1 MPRVSYVVTIYNKAP
16 YLPFV
21 VDGLALQLG
30 GFERE
35 FIFVN
40 DGSSD
45 DSLAVLQ
52 RLTAGW
58 SDRSVIDQPNS
69 GPAMALNAGLRA
81 ARGDVIK
88 TLDGDDMLTPRA
100 TAALLDAID
109 TTDAGLAF
117 GPADSYVPADGLDAA
132 RRRARDL
139 DQTGKAELVPNA
151 LRATLRRAQ
160 TTTSSWL
167 ARADLVH
174 RVGGCDPGV
183 FVQDYSI
190 ELRLAHAAAFARVPL
205 VVYLQPRSAPGRQ
218 SEQGAQELHD
228 INLAVARFVERQ
240 VDLPPAMR
248 RYALRRTAG
257 RAWHYA
263 RRQAGKSYMS
273 RQFWCHLRA
282 QLGLGSADAA
292 AIHATCDIFRATSPI
307 KLVETG

>member
-1 MPRVSYVVTIYNKAP
+1 MPRVSYVVTVYNKAP

-21 VDGLALQLG
+21 VDGLASQLG
-30 GFERE
+30 DFERE

-40 DGSSD
+40 DGSRD

-58 SDRSVIDQPNS
+58 SDRRVIDQPNG
-69 GPAMALNAGLRA
+69 GPAVALNAGLRA
-81 ARGDVIK
+81 ARGDFIK
-88 TLDGDDMLTPRA
+88 TLDGDDMLMPRA
-100 TAALLDAID
+100 TAALLDAVG
-109 TTDAGLAF
+109 TTGAGLAF

-139 DQTGKAELVPNA
+139 DRSGKAELVPDA

-167 ARADLVH
+167 ARAELVH

-190 ELRLAHAAAFARVPL
+190 ELRLSHAAAFARVPL
-205 VVYLQPRSAPGRQ
+205 VVYLQPSSAPGRQ

-228 INLAVARFVERQ
+228 INLAVARFVERE
-240 VDLPPAMR
+240 VHLPLALR
-248 RYALRRTAG
+248 RYALRRAAG

-263 RRQAGKSYMS
+263 RRHAGKSFLS
-273 RQFWCHLRA
+273 QEFWRHVRA
-282 QLGLGSADAA
+282 SVGLGAADAD
-292 AIHATCDIFRATSPI
+292 AIRDTCDIFRATSPI